1 MTRAQ
6 TNQDLKEVGRR
17 VAESWDRAQTH
28 WSRFLLLSAPVDDPQ
43 QPAIAQINLATRQ
56 VSLHFAQ
63 VTGKGLLDCVEA
75 LLAHEIGHHVRYPGT
90 LAADAR
96 LRLLEK
102 TLIPLENYSTLN
114 LFTDLLINE
123 FLGPIYHEEFVRVY
137 QAFDPAKGW
146 VNDPAFLF
154 YLSIYEELWRL
165 KPGTLLG
172 PALPQLDAAYGG
184 YRADAQLLA
193 QNLFGLGPNLFTQF
207 LYFASV
213 LSRYLKPL
221 RGKKLICRDQNQ
233 CGRGEPSTDDWADA
247 LVPSAREVEAIRRA
261 LREGWITEEQG
272 ERMTGANGLETRIL
286 GLPGQGGDNA
296 ERVPE
301 IMAAYYRQQA
311 ERFLVRPPPQRTIG
325 EAIVPTTLEEW
336 EPGDAVRDIDWL
348 GTLVQRGSVLGA
360 AQPLRRT
367 RIAEIEGHDVPLW
380 QPRVEIYLDVSGSM
394 PDPRTT
400 RNAMTLA
407 AMILTTGAIRAG
419 GWVRA
424 LLYSGEPVAY
434 WQWCRSATELSR
446 FLMHYIGGG
455 TVFPFGLLRESLE
468 KCGTVQPIRFII
480 TDSDFDAN
488 YSALPTHARLFAE
501 AVGRSPHF
509 VLLLH
514 RPDPESVARY
524 RAAGARVVQVVDLED
539 FPRLAGDLSRALF
552 EEHRHGDQG
561 LVP

>member
-1 MTRAQ
+1 MTTARSTDNLEQVA
-6 TNQDLKEVGRR
+6 RC
-17 VAESWDRAQTH
+17 VAESWERAQAH
-28 WSRFLLLSAPVDDPQ
+28 WSRFLLLREPADDPK

-63 VTGKGLLDCVEA
+63 VARKGLFDCVEA

-90 LAADAR
+90 LAVEAR

-102 TLIPLENYSTLN
+102 SLIPVPDYSTLN

-123 FLGPIYHEEFVRVY
+123 QLGPVYHEQFVRVY
-137 QAFDPAKGW
+137 RAYDPSDGW
-146 VNDPAFLF
+146 ESDPAFLF

-172 PALPQLDAAYGG
+172 PALARFNGAYDG

-193 QNLFGLGPNLFTQF
+193 QNLFALGPNLFTQF

-213 LSRYLKPL
+213 LSRYLQPL
-221 RGKKLICRDQNQ
+221 RGKKLVCRDANQ
-233 CGRGEPSTDDWADA
+233 CGRGDPSTDDWADA
-247 LVPSAREVEAIRRA
+247 LVPNAREEEAIRRA
-261 LREGWITEEQG
+261 LREGWITEQQG
-272 ERMTGANGLETRIL
+272 ERLTGTDGLETRIL
-286 GLPGQGGDNA
+286 GLPGQGTDNA

-311 ERFLVRPPPQRTIG
+311 ERYLVRPPPQRTLG

-348 GTLVQRGSVLGA
+348 GTLVQRGHVLGT

-367 RIAEIEGHDVPLW
+367 RIAEYEGHDVPLW

-434 WQWCRSATELSR
+434 WQWCRSETELSR

-455 TVFPFGLLRESLE
+455 TVFPFGVLRESLE
-468 KCGTVQPIRFII
+468 KCGAVQPIRVVIS
-480 TDSDFDAN
+480 DRDFDSNYDAN
-488 YSALPTHARLFAE
+488 PAHARLFAE
-501 AVGRSPHF
+501 AVQRSPHL
-509 VLLLH
+509 VLLQH
-514 RPDPESVARY
+514 RPDPEAVSRY
-524 RAAGARVVQVVDLED
+524 RATGARVVEVEELED
-539 FPRLAGDLSRALF
+539 FPRMAADLSRALF
-552 EEHRHGDQG
+552 LERDEG
-561 LVP
+561 